1 MYECVWTDEGG
12 SNCLPV
18 KRICPTSG
26 HNLSAITELSENS
39 ISSTSSST
47 RSKSSL
53 TYTVDTIMEKSLPAA
68 QERLTY
74 VEVNFLSKLGRVPDA
89 MIDAR
94 EPNFKRA
101 TARRQ
106 FSIIREQFGP
116 PIKPGK
122 RGTLKRVECDK
133 ENAHFTLEKVKSPA
147 KRQSTLSPRALVFAK
162 NDSMP
167 LQEK

>member
-53 TYTVDTIMEKSLPAA
+53 AYTVEKSPPAA

-74 VEVNFLSKLGRVPDA
+74 VEVNFLSKLDRVPDT

-94 EPNFKRA
+94 ESNFKRT

-122 RGTLKRVECDK
+122 RGTLKSVECDK

-147 KRQSTLSPRALVFAK
+147 KRQSTLSPRALVFAN